1 MNENEQKIKSMLENL
16 GRQTP
21 PADIHDIAEETARAF
36 LKKVTK
42 PSTTGRWR
50 CIMKRRITR
59 LSAAAAVIIAVGAG
73 LVMMLLNTTTYAL
86 EQTLQANRS
95 VRTIHMKFE
104 PVSKNSVAELWAE
117 FDENSQLQHM
127 RYIFPESDEGP
138 KDIVW
143 QNDKAQAW
151 YKKRKILNIFH
162 EKDMLEKIRL
172 PYELFDPKLI
182 VENIYKDQAEGRVQ
196 IETQEPPAK
205 GGPIILTVTSK
216 ESNLVRKAL
225 KVDPD
230 TKLVQE
236 YEEYLLKDNQYVLKQ
251 RLIYLE
257 YNQPFDP
264 EIFILNPPDDVVRID
279 STSPEIGLAQG
290 DMTAEEV
297 AVELVR
303 QFFTALFE
311 ENYAEAGRLMGGIP
325 ADKMRRGDPL
335 PPDLKVRIVSIGE
348 PTGHP
353 QTGGLQVPIKIEF
366 SFEGKIEVM
375 EEKPVVRQVYGQPGR
390 WVVIGGF

>member
-1 MNENEQKIKSMLENL
+1 MSKNEQNIKSMLENL

-21 PADIHDIAEETARAF
+21 PADIHDIAEETARVF
-36 LKKVTK
+36 LKGVSG
-42 PSTTGRWR
+42 PTTIPLWR
-50 CIMKRRITR
+50 KIMKNRISR
-59 LSAAAAVIIAVGAG
+59 LSAAAAIIIAVGFGFILMTQNGTASAY
-73 LVMMLLNTTTYAL
+73 TIAYTI
-86 EQTLQANRS
+86 EANRG

-104 PVSKNSVAELWAE
+104 PVRKNSVAELWAE

-127 RYIFPESDEGP
+127 RYIFPETAEGP

-143 QNDKAQAW
+143 QQDKAQVW
-151 YKKRKILNIFH
+151 FKKRKIFNIIN
-162 EKDMLEKIRL
+162 EKDILEKIRL

-182 VENIYKDQAEGRVQ
+182 VENIYKDQAEGRIQ

-216 ESNLVRKAL
+216 DSNLIRKVL
-225 KVDPD
+225 KVDPE

-251 RLIYLE
+251 RLIYLQ
-257 YNQPFDP
+257 YNQTFDP
-264 EIFILNPPDDVVRID
+264 EIFILNPPDDVERLD

-303 QFFTALFE
+303 QFFT
-311 ENYAEAGRLMGGIP
+311 
-325 ADKMRRGDPL
+325 
-335 PPDLKVRIVSIGE
+335 
-348 PTGHP
+348 
-353 QTGGLQVPIKIEF
+353 
-366 SFEGKIEVM
+366 
-375 EEKPVVRQVYGQPGR
+375 
-390 WVVIGGF
+390 